1 MSEAKAKWSA
11 DGSSIPSIDIHT
23 EAKHQ
28 IIEEYVEN
36 LIITLYGKAR
46 YGETTFTFIDGFCGG
61 GIYQKDNNYW
71 EGSPIRIM
79 KAVRSG
85 YLKSKRQLTL
95 NVKFIFIDNKKAHL
109 SCLKYHSMSKFGFG
123 KLIDEQLHEF
133 NSEFG
138 KLVEQCEFITDE
150 FEAQVSYCAL
160 TVSRR
165 KGHSFFLLDP
175 FGWSDISMKSIRT
188 INSIPGSEI
197 LYTYMIR
204 ELKRFVLG
212 KHGKEAIT
220 FNKLLEAKN
229 YYESVN
235 LKRLNE
241 IDEQRYLRNESLR
254 LFREKGKVQYAHT
267 FSLIPKGYIV
277 VLYYLMHFS
286 QNLTALQVMRETLWK
301 YNGLSHLFEFEVYG
315 FGIKTV
321 DEYKRDEKLDFPIEG
336 TLDNFE
342 ACIDILDK
350 DLGSIIRGN
359 YEGNY
364 FRQICHNSIQQNP
377 ASKKHYKY
385 YINRLL
391 KDKEIEIIRNGKIVK
406 GEKIDIRN
414 NDIIRGTGNKQL
426 YFF

>member
-1 MSEAKAKWSA
+1 MSEAQAKWSA

-28 IIEEYVEN
+28 ILEEYIEN

-61 GIYQKDNNYW
+61 GIYQKDHNYW

-85 YLKSKRQLTL
+85 YLKSKRKLTL

-109 SCLKYHSMSKFGFG
+109 SCLKNYSMDKFGFG
-123 KLIDEQLHEF
+123 ELIDEQPHDF
-133 NSEFG
+133 NSELG
-138 KLVEQCEFITDE
+138 KLVEQCEFILDE
-150 FEAQVSYCAL
+150 FEAKVAYCTY

-175 FGWSDISMKSIRT
+175 FGWSDISMSSIRT
-188 INSIPGSEI
+188 INSLPGSEI

-204 ELKRFVLG
+204 ELKRFIIG
-212 KHGKEAIT
+212 KHGKDAIT
-220 FNKLLEAKN
+220 FNRLLEADG

-301 YNGLSHLFEFEVYG
+301 YNGLYHLFEFEVYG

-321 DEYKRDEKLDFPIEG
+321 DEYKKDRRLDFSIEG

-342 ACIDILDK
+342 SCIDILEK
-350 DLGSIIRGN
+350 DLGSIIREN
-359 YEGNY
+359 HEGNY
-364 FRQICHNSIQQNP
+364 FSKICHDTIQLNP

-391 KDKEIEIIRNGKIVK
+391 RDKEIEI
-406 GEKIDIRN
+406 
-414 NDIIRGTGNKQL
+414 L
-426 YFF
+426 

>member
-1 MSEAKAKWSA
+1 M
-11 DGSSIPSIDIHT
+11 D
-23 EAKHQ
+23 
-28 IIEEYVEN
+28 
-36 LIITLYGKAR
+36 
-46 YGETTFTFIDGFCGG
+46 
-61 GIYQKDNNYW
+61 
-71 EGSPIRIM
+71 
-79 KAVRSG
+79 
-85 YLKSKRQLTL
+85 
-95 NVKFIFIDNKKAHL
+95 
-109 SCLKYHSMSKFGFG
+109 KFGFG
-123 KLIDEQLHEF
+123 ELIDEQPHDF
-133 NSEFG
+133 NSELG
-138 KLVEQCEFITDE
+138 KLVEQCEFILDE
-150 FEAQVSYCAL
+150 FEAKVAYCTY

-175 FGWSDISMKSIRT
+175 FGWSDISMSSIRT
-188 INSIPGSEI
+188 INSLPGSEI

-204 ELKRFVLG
+204 ELKRFIIG
-212 KHGKEAIT
+212 KHGKDAIT
-220 FNKLLEAKN
+220 FNRLLEADG

-301 YNGLSHLFEFEVYG
+301 YNGLYHLFEFEVYG

-321 DEYKRDEKLDFPIEG
+321 DEYKKDRRLDFSIEG

-342 ACIDILDK
+342 SCIDILEK
-350 DLGSIIRGN
+350 DLGSIIREN
-359 YEGNY
+359 HEGNY
-364 FRQICHNSIQQNP
+364 FSKICHDTIQLNP

-391 KDKEIEIIRNGKIVK
+391 RDKEIEILRNGTIVK
-406 GEKIDIRN
+406 GEKVDVRN
-414 NDIIRGTGNKQL
+414 NDIIRATGNKQL